1 MSRPSPSSGAFGET
15 SRPSGHHQRAMM
27 ARLPAAGCE
36 PIERSPPRAL
46 CGNDEIVKPA
56 GDALD
61 HQAIAQA
68 AVAARK

>member
-1 MSRPSPSSGAFGET
+1 
-15 SRPSGHHQRAMM
+15 MM